1 MDSSSLLQRYRRD
14 RQKLLAFLLSS
25 RLIRELRTPTGP
37 VTDFSV
43 VDLDSLSASYVLE
56 CIKSG
61 GVIDIS
67 TASKR
72 KLHESAYPIMI
83 QSRFRTTYFLRSHP
97 DLSGSPPSRAP
108 PPIMVERS
116 SSSDISSSS
125 RLLDSSFDYNI
136 ATSSDD
142 CGPQSNGTTVT
153 PSKLGKD
160 PEVPALGLPKLYTG
174 LADDD
179 LDEAAYI
186 ILLASMAFSRIEIY
200 SFEDKNKENVIEHS
214 AGMKSTRDEVD
225 VQSKNFERHLNLLHA
240 VHTQMQISGVADACM
255 RKRLMELAARRN
267 WGQINIPQIVLVLLH
282 SVFRSDFP
290 SEKSYMQWK
299 LRQVNILEEFCFCA
313 NLVASER
320 QICETSLMKI
330 RSTKEWDVDMV
341 PSERAK
347 VLSGIAQVLSKLSA
361 LDAYHFN
368 IRLYEKL
375 LFGILGANHS
385 IMEANDS
392 LGLVKL
398 TWSILG
404 ITPEIHSVIHGWV
417 LFQQFVKT
425 DEVSF
430 LDDAIVEL
438 QKCASSKND
447 EGKEEQYLESLS
459 CSISCNGNGNEMK
472 LSLVE
477 AVFFLISSWCDIKLQ
492 AYHLHFLQK
501 PSYFGKV
508 VCLLSIVG
516 VVTSYDCNTVKLTRL
531 DGLKAIGT
539 RKLRTYVERSI
550 EAAYKA
556 VEDSVNSESKESI
569 HPLALLANR
578 LRLVTEKEITVFF
591 PVLRQLCPDSGIIAA
606 MLLHQFYGEKLKP
619 FLKEVSN
626 LSDDVRSVL
635 PAAYSLDRELTRLF
649 TSASKE
655 SILSPLLKE
664 DLEHYPIVQIA
675 KPIIL
680 DWMIDQLEQT
690 SEWTGRAFKLENW
703 EPISFQQNLAA
714 SVIEVFRIIEE
725 TVDQFFDL
733 NLPMDITHLQALLS
747 IVYHSLDGYLSGLL
761 NQLVEKNCLYPPV
774 PPLTRFVETATTGK
788 KKLPESHLDEHVS
801 RKLNGLTISKL
812 CIKLNTLGYIQKQI
826 VTLEDRVGKS
836 WALLGGSAKHKL
848 AQVEVSTTSNG
859 GIGTFSD
866 EANELFANTFN
877 NIKSFIAKSIS
888 KFCDFTGT
896 RVIFS
901 DLRDEFLSYL
911 YRGNVE
917 AARVEGFLVHLD
929 VVLNN
934 VCGMIDDTLRDL
946 VVLSICRASM
956 EAFTWVMLSGGPS
969 RGFSDSDIVLIR
981 EDLGM
986 LKDFFIADGEGLPR
1000 TLVEKEA
1007 KFAEEILGLY
1017 SLPTETIIQLLMSSS
1032 GKNSTELD
1040 PCSNNAS
1047 LQFNDSQ
1054 ALVRILCHKK
1064 DTEASTFLKRKYNLP
1079 ASSDYDDTPSLKDST

>member
-125 RLLDSSFDYNI
+125 RSLDSSFDYNI

-214 AGMKSTRDEVD
+214 AGMKSTRDE
-225 VQSKNFERHLNLLHA
+225 
-240 VHTQMQISGVADACM
+240 ISGVADACM

-299 LRQVNILEEFCFCA
+299 LRQ
-313 NLVASER
+313 
-320 QICETSLMKI
+320 
-330 RSTKEWDVDMV
+330 EWDVDMV

-492 AYHLHFLQK
+492 AYHLHFLQ
-501 PSYFGKV
+501 
-508 VCLLSIVG
+508 
-516 VVTSYDCNTVKLTRL
+516 LTRL

-690 SEWTGRAFKLENW
+690 SEWTGRAFKL
-703 EPISFQQNLAA
+703 
-714 SVIEVFRIIEE
+714 E

-1054 ALVRILCHKK
+1054 ALVFFLYIIK
-1064 DTEASTFLKRKYNLP
+1064 DFITLETLFLLDKWKFLK
-1079 ASSDYDDTPSLKDST
+1079 

>member
-1 MDSSSLLQRYRRD
+1 
-14 RQKLLAFLLSS
+14 
-25 RLIRELRTPTGP
+25 
-37 VTDFSV
+37 
-43 VDLDSLSASYVLE
+43 
-56 CIKSG
+56 
-61 GVIDIS
+61 
-67 TASKR
+67 
-72 KLHESAYPIMI
+72 MI
-83 QSRFRTTYFLRSHP
+83 QSRFRTTYFLRTHP
-97 DLSGSPPSRAP
+97 DLSGPPPSRAP
-108 PPIMVERS
+108 PPIIVERS

-125 RLLDSSFDYNI
+125 RSLDSSFDDNI

-142 CGPQSNGTTVT
+142 GGPQSNGTTVT
-153 PSKLGKD
+153 PSKLGKEQ
-160 PEVPALGLPKLYTG
+160 EVPALGLPKLYTG

-186 ILLASMAFSRIEIY
+186 TLLASMAFSRIEIY
-200 SFEDKNKENVIEHS
+200 SFEDKNKENVIKHS

-267 WGQINIPQIVLVLLH
+267 WGQINVPQILLVLLH

-290 SEKSYMQWK
+290 SEKSYIQWK
-299 LRQVNILEEFCFCA
+299 LRQVNILEEFCFSA
-313 NLVASER
+313 NLAASER

-330 RSTKEWDVDMV
+330 RSTKEWDMNMV

-375 LFGILGANHS
+375 LFGVLGASDDNHPT
-385 IMEANDS
+385 MEVDDS
-392 LGLVKL
+392 VGLVKL

-425 DEVSF
+425 DEISF
-430 LDDAIVEL
+430 LDSAMVEL
-438 QKCASSKND
+438 QKIASSKNN

-472 LSLVE
+472 LNLAE

-492 AYHLHFLQK
+492 AYHLHFLKK

-508 VCLLSIVG
+508 VSLLSIVG

-531 DGLKAIGT
+531 DGLKASGT

-578 LRLVTEKEITVFF
+578 LRLVAEKEITVFF
-591 PVLRQLCPDSGIIAA
+591 PVLRQLCPDSGIVAA

-635 PAAYSLDRELTRLF
+635 PAAYSLDRELTHLF

-788 KKLPESHLDEHVS
+788 KKLPESHLDEHVN

-836 WALLGGSAKHKL
+836 WALLGRSAKHKQ

-896 RVIFS
+896 KIIFS

-917 AARVEGFLVHLD
+917 AARLEGFLVHLD

-934 VCGMIDDTLRDL
+934 VCGMIDGTLRDL

-981 EDLGM
+981 EDLGI
-986 LKDFFIADGEGLPR
+986 LKDFFIADKEGLSR
-1000 TLVEKEA
+1000 IFVEKEA
-1007 KFAEEILGLY
+1007 EFAEEILGLY

-1040 PCSNNAS
+1040 PCGNNGS

-1064 DTEASTFLKRKYNLP
+1064 DTEASMFLKRKYNLP

>member
-1 MDSSSLLQRYRRD
+1 MGSSSLLQRYRRD

-25 RLIRELRTPTGP
+25 GLIRELRTPAGP
-37 VTDFSV
+37 ITNLSA

-67 TASKR
+67 TAAKM
-72 KLHESAYPIMI
+72 KLHESSYPII
-83 QSRFRTTYFLRSHP
+83 RQSRFQTSYFLHSHP
-97 DLSGSPPSRAP
+97 DFSGAPPSRAP

-116 SSSDISSSS
+116 CSSDMSCSS
-125 RLLDSSFDYNI
+125 RSLESSFDDNI
-136 ATSSDD
+136 ASSSDD
-142 CGPQSNGTTVT
+142 CGPRSNETTVT

-160 PEVPALGLPKLYTG
+160 LEVPALGLPKLYTG

-179 LDEAAYI
+179 LNETAYI
-186 ILLASMAFSRIEIY
+186 VLLASMAFSRIEIY
-200 SFEDKNKENVIEHS
+200 SFEDKKKENVIKHS

-225 VQSKNFERHLNLLHA
+225 VQSENFERHLNLLHA
-240 VHTQMQISGVADACM
+240 VHNQMQISAIADACM

-267 WGQINIPQIVLVLLH
+267 WGQINVPQILLALLH
-282 SVFRSDFP
+282 GVFRSDFP
-290 SEKSYMQWK
+290 SEKSYIQWK
-299 LRQVNILEEFCFCA
+299 LRQVNILEEFCFSA

-320 QICETSLMKI
+320 RICESSLMKI
-330 RSTKEWDVDMV
+330 RSTKEWDINMV

-347 VLSGIAQVLSKLSA
+347 ILSGIARVLSKLSA
-361 LDAYHFN
+361 VAAYHFN

-375 LFGILGANHS
+375 LFGILGAINDNHP
-385 IMEANDS
+385 IMEVDDS
-392 LGLVKL
+392 LVLVKL
-398 TWSILG
+398 TWPVLG
-404 ITPEIHSVIHGWV
+404 ITSEVHSVIHGWV
-417 LFQQFVKT
+417 LFQQK
-425 DEVSF
+425 
-430 LDDAIVEL
+430 I
-438 QKCASSKND
+438 ASSKND
-447 EGKEEQYLESLS
+447 DGKEEQYLQSPS
-459 CSISCNGNGNEMK
+459 CSITCNGNEMK
-472 LSLVE
+472 LSLAE

-492 AYHLHFLQK
+492 AYHLHFLKK

-508 VCLLSIVG
+508 VSVLSTVG
-516 VVTSYDCNTVKLTRL
+516 VITSYDGDTVKLTRL
-531 DGLKAIGT
+531 DGLKASGA

-556 VEDSVNSESKESI
+556 VENSVNSESKETT

-578 LRLVTEKEITVFF
+578 LRLVAEKEITVFF

-635 PAAYSLDRELTRLF
+635 PAAYSLDRDLTHLF

-655 SILSPLLKE
+655 SRLSPLLKE

-690 SEWTGRAFKLENW
+690 SEWTGRAFKLEDW

-774 PPLTRFVETATTGK
+774 PPLTRFVETTTTGK
-788 KKLPESHLDEHVS
+788 KKLPECHLDEHVT

-812 CIKLNTLGYIQKQI
+812 CIKLNTLGYIQKHI
-826 VTLEDRVGKS
+826 GTLEDGIGKS
-836 WALLGGSAKHKL
+836 WALLGGSTKHKQ
-848 AQVEVSTTSNG
+848 ARVEVSTTANG
-859 GIGTFSD
+859 GIGTCSD
-866 EANELFANTFN
+866 EANELFATTFN

-888 KFCDFTGT
+888 KFCDFTGI

-901 DLRDEFLSYL
+901 DLKDEFLSYL

-917 AARVEGFLVHLD
+917 AARLEGFLMHLD

-969 RGFSDSDIVLIR
+969 RAFSDSDIVLIK
-981 EDLGM
+981 EDLGI
-986 LKDFFIADGEGLPR
+986 LKDFFVADGEGLPR

-1017 SLPTETIIQLLMSSS
+1017 SLPTETIIQLLISSS
-1032 GKNSTELD
+1032 GKISTELD
-1040 PCSNNAS
+1040 PCSNNGS

-1054 ALVRILCHKK
+1054 TLVRVLCHKK
-1064 DTEASTFLKRKYNLP
+1064 DTEASMFLKRKYNLP
-1079 ASSDYDDTPSLKDST
+1079 ASSDYDDTPPLKDSTPT